1 MPSSR
6 PGLIT
11 TVRDEVARLDTSRH
25 ALRKFGVVVGG
36 VFLGIAAF
44 LAWRNGWVLTTVGT
58 VLAAVG
64 TPLVLL
70 GLVAPGLLRRVHRV
84 WMTFAL
90 VLGFVMTKVILTAV
104 YFLVFTPIAL
114 VLRLLGKRLID
125 PGPDAEM
132 ATYWKRRPPSDPPRE
147 RLERSF

>member
-11 TVRDEVARLDTSRH
+11 TVRDEVARLDTSRL

-44 LAWRNGWVLTTVGT
+44 LVWRNGWVLTTVGT
-58 VLAAVG
+58 VLAAIG

-104 YFLVFTPIAL
+104 FILVFTPIAL

-125 PGPDAEM
+125 PGPDAAM
-132 ATYWKRRPPSDPPRE
+132 ATYWKSRPPSDPPRE

>member
-6 PGLIT
+6 PGLISV
-11 TVRDEVARLDTSRH
+11 VRDEVARLDTSRV

-90 VLGFVMTKVILTAV
+90 VLGFVMTKVILTVV
-104 YFLVFTPIAL
+104 YFLVFTPVAL

-125 PGPDAEM
+125 PGPDPAME
-132 ATYWKRRPPSDPPRE
+132 TYWKRRPASDPPRE